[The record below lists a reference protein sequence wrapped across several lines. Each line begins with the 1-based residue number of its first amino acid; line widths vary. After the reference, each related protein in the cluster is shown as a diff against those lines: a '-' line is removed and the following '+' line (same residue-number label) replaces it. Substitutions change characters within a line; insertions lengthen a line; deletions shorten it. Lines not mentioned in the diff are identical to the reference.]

1 MKPTKIKASNLKA
14 SSLKPSKLKAWK
26 PPANIQF
33 LAGVDEVG
41 RGPLA
46 GDVVTAAVILP
57 VNHGIEGLADSKVLS
72 RRQREHLYAD
82 IPSRAL
88 CWSVARCSVAEI
100 DRFNILQATLMAM
113 RRAVM
118 GLSQQPDYVAV
129 DGNRLPQW
137 EYRGDAVVKGDG
149 RVDCI
154 SAASIIAKVVRD
166 AEMKALDVTYP
177 GYGFAANKGY
187 GTPQHLEALARIGA
201 TPIHR
206 RTFAPVREQLE
217 LVQSGLFD

>member
-1 MKPTKIKASNLKA
+1 MPIKP
-14 SSLKPSKLKAWK
+14 WR
-26 PPANIQF
+26 PPIDVTC

-46 GDVVTAAVILP
+46 GDVVTAAVVLP
-57 VNHGIEGLADSKVLS
+57 DKHPIEGLADSKALS
-72 RRQREHLYAD
+72 ARQRENLYQE
-82 IPSRAL
+82 IISHAL
-88 CWSVARCSVAEI
+88 CWHVGRASVVEI

-118 GLSQQPDYVAV
+118 GLSMQPDFVAV

-137 EYRGDAVVKGDG
+137 EYRGEAVVKGDG
-149 RVDCI
+149 RVEVI

-166 AEMKALDVTYP
+166 KEMREMNDKYP
-177 GYGFAANKGY
+177 GYGFDSNKGY
-187 GTPQHLEALARIGA
+187 GTAQHLEALQRLGP

-206 RTFAPVREQLE
+206 RSFAPVNR
-217 LVQSGLFD
+217 QSDQGQSPLF

>member
-1 MKPTKIKASNLKA
+1 MKP
-14 SSLKPSKLKAWK
+14 WH
-26 PPANIQF
+26 PPAGIKW

-57 VNHGIEGLADSKVLS
+57 ANHGIEGLADSKVLS
-72 RRQREHLYAD
+72 SRQRENLYLD
-82 IPSRAL
+82 IVGRAL
-88 CWSVARCSVAEI
+88 CWSVARATVEEI

-118 GLSQQPDYVAV
+118 GLSQQPDFVAV

-137 EYRGDAVVKGDG
+137 EYRGEAVVKGDG
-149 RVDCI
+149 RVEVI
-154 SAASIIAKVVRD
+154 SAASILAKVVRD
-166 AEMKALDVTYP
+166 AEMKAFDVTYP

-187 GTPQHLEALARIGA
+187 GTPQHLEALERKGPTAIN
-201 TPIHR
+201 R
-206 RTFAPVREQLE
+206 RSFAPVREQMVLT
-217 LVQSGLFD
+217 QDTLF

>member
-1 MKPTKIKASNLKA
+1 MTPWIRPKGILC
-14 SSLKPSKLKAWK
+14 
-26 PPANIQF
+26 

-57 VNHGIEGLADSKVLS
+57 KNHQIEGLADSKVLS
-72 RRQREHLYAD
+72 ARQRENLYAD
-82 IPSRAL
+82 IIGQAECWAVGRA
-88 CWSVARCSVAEI
+88 SVEEI

-113 RRAVM
+113 RRAVL
-118 GLSQQPDYVAV
+118 GLGIKPDYVVV

-137 EYRGDAVVKGDG
+137 EYASEAVVKGDG
-149 RVDCI
+149 RVDVI

-166 AEMKALDVTYP
+166 AEMLALDSHYP

-187 GTPQHLEALARIGA
+187 GTPQHLEALQRLGP

-206 RTFAPVREQLE
+206 RSFAPVSNELTAEQKP
-217 LVQSGLFD
+217 LF

>member
-1 MKPTKIKASNLKA
+1 MKP
-14 SSLKPSKLKAWK
+14 WH
-26 PPANIQF
+26 PPAGIKW

-57 VNHGIEGLADSKVLS
+57 ANHGIEGLADSKVLS
-72 RRQREHLYAD
+72 SRQRENLYLD
-82 IPSRAL
+82 IVGRAL
-88 CWSVARCSVAEI
+88 CWSVARATVEEI

-118 GLSQQPDYVAV
+118 GLSQHPDFVAV

-137 EYRGDAVVKGDG
+137 EYRGEAVVKGDG
-149 RVDCI
+149 RVEVI
-154 SAASIIAKVVRD
+154 SAASILAKVVRD
-166 AEMKALDVTYP
+166 AEMKAFDVTYP

-187 GTPQHLEALARIGA
+187 GTPQHLEALARKGPTA
-201 TPIHR
+201 IHR
-206 RTFAPVREQLE
+206 RSFAPVREQMVLT
-217 LVQSGLFD
+217 QDTLF

>member
-1 MKPTKIKASNLKA
+1 MKP
-14 SSLKPSKLKAWK
+14 WH
-26 PPANIQF
+26 PPAGIKW

-57 VNHGIEGLADSKVLS
+57 ANHGIEGLADSKVLS
-72 RRQREHLYAD
+72 SRQRENLYLD
-82 IPSRAL
+82 IVGRAL
-88 CWSVARCSVAEI
+88 CWSVARATVEEI

-118 GLSQQPDYVAV
+118 GLSQQPDFVAV

-137 EYRGDAVVKGDG
+137 EYRGEAVVKGDG
-149 RVDCI
+149 RVEVI
-154 SAASIIAKVVRD
+154 SAASILAKVVRD
-166 AEMKALDVTYP
+166 AEMKAFDMTYP

-187 GTPQHLEALARIGA
+187 GTPQHLEALARKGPTA
-201 TPIHR
+201 IHR
-206 RTFAPVREQLE
+206 RSFAPVREQMVLT
-217 LVQSGLFD
+217 QDTLF

>member
-1 MKPTKIKASNLKA
+1 MKPWS
-14 SSLKPSKLKAWK
+14 
-26 PPANIQF
+26 PPANIKW

-57 VNHGIEGLADSKVLS
+57 DNHGIEGLADSKALS
-72 RRQREHLYAD
+72 SRQRENLYAD
-82 IPSRAL
+82 ITSRAL
-88 CWSVARCSVAEI
+88 CWSVARASVEEI

-113 RRAVM
+113 RRAVL
-118 GLSQQPDYVAV
+118 GLRQQPDFVAV

-137 EYRGDAVVKGDG
+137 EYRGEAVVKGDG
-149 RVDCI
+149 RVEVI

-166 AEMKALDVTYP
+166 AEMKAFDETYP

-187 GTPQHLEALARIGA
+187 GTPQHLEALNRKGA

-206 RTFAPVREQLE
+206 RSFAPVREQLE
-217 LVQSGLFD
+217 LSQVSLFD

>member
-1 MKPTKIKASNLKA
+1 MTPWIRPKGILC
-14 SSLKPSKLKAWK
+14 
-26 PPANIQF
+26 

-57 VNHGIEGLADSKVLS
+57 ENHQIEGLADSKVLS
-72 RRQREHLYAD
+72 ARQRENLYAD
-82 IPSRAL
+82 IIGQAECWAVGRA
-88 CWSVARCSVAEI
+88 SVDEI

-113 RRAVM
+113 RRAV
-118 GLSQQPDYVAV
+118 LSLDVKPDYVVV

-137 EYRGDAVVKGDG
+137 EYASEAVVKGDG
-149 RVDCI
+149 RVDVI

-166 AEMKALDVTYP
+166 AEMLALDSHYP

-187 GTPQHLEALARIGA
+187 GTPQHLEALQRLGP

-206 RTFAPVREQLE
+206 RSFAPVSNELRAEQKP
-217 LVQSGLFD
+217 LF

>member
-1 MKPTKIKASNLKA
+1 MTPWIRPKGILC
-14 SSLKPSKLKAWK
+14 
-26 PPANIQF
+26 

-57 VNHGIEGLADSKVLS
+57 ENHQIEGLADSKVLS
-72 RRQREHLYAD
+72 ARQRENLYAD
-82 IPSRAL
+82 IIGQAECWAVGRA
-88 CWSVARCSVAEI
+88 SVEEI

-113 RRAVM
+113 RRAV
-118 GLSQQPDYVAV
+118 LSLDVKPDYVVV

-137 EYRGDAVVKGDG
+137 EYASEAVVKGDG
-149 RVDCI
+149 RVDVI

-166 AEMKALDVTYP
+166 AEMLALDSHYP

-187 GTPQHLEALARIGA
+187 GTPQHLEALQRLGP

-206 RTFAPVREQLE
+206 RSFAPVSNELTAEQTP
-217 LVQSGLFD
+217 LF

>member
-1 MKPTKIKASNLKA
+1 MTPWIRPKGILC
-14 SSLKPSKLKAWK
+14 
-26 PPANIQF
+26 

-57 VNHGIEGLADSKVLS
+57 ENHQIEGLADSKVLS
-72 RRQREHLYAD
+72 ARQRENLYAD
-82 IPSRAL
+82 IIGQAECWAVGRA
-88 CWSVARCSVAEI
+88 SVEEI

-113 RRAVM
+113 RRAV
-118 GLSQQPDYVAV
+118 LSLDVKPDYVVV

-137 EYRGDAVVKGDG
+137 EYASEAVVKGDG
-149 RVDCI
+149 RVDVI

-166 AEMKALDVTYP
+166 AEMLAFDSHYP

-187 GTPQHLEALARIGA
+187 GTPQHLEALQRLGP

-206 RTFAPVREQLE
+206 RSFAPVSNELRAEQKP
-217 LVQSGLFD
+217 LF

>member
-1 MKPTKIKASNLKA
+1 MKPWVR
-14 SSLKPSKLKAWK
+14 PSGILC
-26 PPANIQF
+26 

-57 VNHGIEGLADSKVLS
+57 ENHQIEGLADSKVLS
-72 RRQREHLYAD
+72 ARQRENVYED
-82 IPSRAL
+82 IVGQAQCWAVGRA
-88 CWSVARCSVAEI
+88 SVEEI

-113 RRAVM
+113 RRAV
-118 GLSQQPDYVAV
+118 LSLDLKPDYVVV

-137 EYRGDAVVKGDG
+137 EYASEAIVKGDG
-149 RVDCI
+149 RVEVI

-166 AEMKALDVTYP
+166 AEMLALDSQYP

-187 GTPQHLEALARIGA
+187 GTPQHLEALQRLGP

-206 RTFAPVREQLE
+206 RSFAPVSNGLNSEQAP
-217 LVQSGLFD
+217 LF

>member
-1 MKPTKIKASNLKA
+1 MKP
-14 SSLKPSKLKAWK
+14 WH
-26 PPANIQF
+26 PPAGIKW

-57 VNHGIEGLADSKVLS
+57 ANHGIEGLADSKVLS
-72 RRQREHLYAD
+72 SRQRENLYLD
-82 IPSRAL
+82 IVGRAL
-88 CWSVARCSVAEI
+88 CWSVARATVEEI

-118 GLSQQPDYVAV
+118 GLSQQPDFVAV

-137 EYRGDAVVKGDG
+137 EYRGEAVVKGDG
-149 RVDCI
+149 RVEVI
-154 SAASIIAKVVRD
+154 SAASILAKVVRD
-166 AEMKALDVTYP
+166 AEMKAFDVTYP

-187 GTPQHLEALARIGA
+187 GTPQHLEALARKGPTA
-201 TPIHR
+201 IHR
-206 RTFAPVREQLE
+206 RSFAPVREQVVLT
-217 LVQSGLFD
+217 QDTLF

>member
-1 MKPTKIKASNLKA
+1 MTA
-14 SSLKPSKLKAWK
+14 SSPKLSSQKLSSQKPWK

-57 VNHGIEGLADSKVLS
+57 ANHGIEGLADSKALS
-72 RRQREHLYAD
+72 SRQRENLFGD
-82 IPSRAL
+82 LTSRAL
-88 CWSVARCSVAEI
+88 CWCVARSSVAEI

-118 GLSQQPDYVAV
+118 GLSQRPDYVAV

-137 EYRGDAVVKGDG
+137 EYRGEAVVKGDG
-149 RVDCI
+149 RVECI

-166 AEMKALDVTYP
+166 AEMKAFDSTYP

-201 TPIHR
+201 SPIHR
-206 RTFAPVREQLE
+206 KTFAPVREQLD
-217 LVQSGLFD
+217 VTQSGLFD

>member
-1 MKPTKIKASNLKA
+1 MKP
-14 SSLKPSKLKAWK
+14 WH
-26 PPANIQF
+26 PPAGIKW

-57 VNHGIEGLADSKVLS
+57 ANHGIEGLADSKVLS
-72 RRQREHLYAD
+72 SRQRENLYLD
-82 IPSRAL
+82 ILGRAL
-88 CWSVARCSVAEI
+88 CWSVARATVEEI

-118 GLSQQPDYVAV
+118 GLSQQPDFVAV

-137 EYRGDAVVKGDG
+137 EYRGEAVVKGDG
-149 RVDCI
+149 RVEVI
-154 SAASIIAKVVRD
+154 SAASILAKVVRD
-166 AEMKALDVTYP
+166 AEMKAFDVTYP

-187 GTPQHLEALARIGA
+187 GTPQHLEALARKGPTA
-201 TPIHR
+201 IHR
-206 RTFAPVREQLE
+206 RSFAPVREKMVLTQDT
-217 LVQSGLFD
+217 LF

>member
-1 MKPTKIKASNLKA
+1 MKPWRAPKWVTC
-14 SSLKPSKLKAWK
+14 
-26 PPANIQF
+26 

-46 GDVVTAAVILP
+46 WDVVTAAVILP
-57 VNHGIEGLADSKVLS
+57 ANHGIEGLADSKALS
-72 RRQREHLYAD
+72 ARQRENLYKD
-82 IPSRAL
+82 IMSRADSW
-88 CWSVARCSVAEI
+88 CVGRATVAEI

-118 GLSQQPDYVAV
+118 GLKIQPDYVAV

-137 EYRGDAVVKGDG
+137 EYKGEAVVKGDG
-149 RVDCI
+149 RVEVI

-166 AEMKALDVTYP
+166 AEMKKMDAKYP
-177 GYGFAANKGY
+177 GYGFAKNKGY
-187 GTPQHLEALARIGA
+187 GTAQHLEALQRMGP

-206 RTFAPVREQLE
+206 RTFAPVRNELGLE
-217 LVQSGLFD
+217 QSGLF

>member
-1 MKPTKIKASNLKA
+1 MTPWIRPKGILC
-14 SSLKPSKLKAWK
+14 
-26 PPANIQF
+26 

-57 VNHGIEGLADSKVLS
+57 ENHQIEGLADSKVLS
-72 RRQREHLYAD
+72 ARQRENLYAD
-82 IPSRAL
+82 IIGQAECWAVGRA
-88 CWSVARCSVAEI
+88 SVEEI

-113 RRAVM
+113 RRAVL
-118 GLSQQPDYVAV
+118 GLDIKPDYVVV

-137 EYRGDAVVKGDG
+137 EYVSEAVVKGDG
-149 RVDCI
+149 RVDVI

-166 AEMKALDVTYP
+166 AEMLALDSHYP

-187 GTPQHLEALARIGA
+187 GTPQHLEALQRLGP

-206 RTFAPVREQLE
+206 RSFAPVSNELTAEQKP
-217 LVQSGLFD
+217 LF

>member
-1 MKPTKIKASNLKA
+1 MKPSNV
-14 SSLKPSKLKAWK
+14 KPSNYKLWK
-26 PPANIQF
+26 PPANIKF

-72 RRQREHLYAD
+72 SRQRENLYAD
-82 IPSRAL
+82 ITSRAL

-137 EYRGDAVVKGDG
+137 EYRGEAVVKGDG
-149 RVDCI
+149 RVEVI

-166 AEMKALDVTYP
+166 AEMKLFDETYP
-177 GYGFAANKGY
+177 GYGFAKNKGY
-187 GTPQHLEALARIGA
+187 GTAQHLEALGRLGA

-217 LVQSGLFD
+217 LTQAALF